1 MEFMHS
7 ENLVH
12 RNLKAENILIFDI
25 ERYTRVGNEKDAK
38 IKNFR

>member
-25 ERYTRVGNEKDAK
+25 ERYTRVGIEKDAN